1 MACRISTCPL
11 LTISVNFSIKQFT
24 QPNLVSRLPEFYKKS
39 TDAGYLRLELTESM
53 LMENAECVTAVQL
66 KALGFGCTWTTSV
79 GYSSLSYLHRFPINA
94 LKIDRSL

>member
-1 MACRISTCPL
+1 MSIGQWVLHEACRQMRAWHVEFPTCPL

-53 LMENAECVTAVQL
+53 LMENAECVTAVLLQL
-66 KALGFGCTWTTSV
+66 KALGFGCT
-79 GYSSLSYLHRFPINA
+79 
-94 LKIDRSL
+94 